1 MPAPAG
7 TAASSLHGR
16 CLPKRD
22 VRVTF
27 YPSISDMILRRA
39 GTTRMGHNQAPLS
52 LVRVVEYL

>member
-7 TAASSLHGR
+7 TAASSLHGQ
-16 CLPKRD
+16 CLPRRD

-27 YPSISDMILRRA
+27 YPS
-39 GTTRMGHNQAPLS
+39 NQAALS